1 MIVKIKNL
9 KINAFI
15 GVHKHE
21 RIHRQEIIVNIALEY
36 DSKTA
41 AASDNIHDA
50 VDYELIAQKIADAC
64 ANARFALLET
74 LVNRIT
80 GIVMEDARI
89 TKATVEA
96 DKPQAI
102 LDADSVSLTHTV
114 SRG

>member
-21 RIHRQEIIVNIALEY
+21 KIHRQEILVNIALEY

-41 AASDNIHDA
+41 AASDNIYDA
-50 VDYELIAQKIADAC
+50 VDYELIAQKISETC
-64 ANARFALLET
+64 ANTRFALLET
-74 LVNRIT
+74 MVERIT

-89 TKATVEA
+89 TKATIEA

-102 LDADSVSLTHTV
+102 PGADSVSLTHTV
-114 SRG
+114 VKG